1 MRVGNL
7 ELIPCEGQKPLER
20 GHWGKVE
27 WRGQD
32 GAESEAGERSGEN
45 AKRRLPPFPSA
56 NMAHYV
62 WGAGGETPRSVLLLT
77 RKWPRF
83 WGVGAGGGGGE
94 EQEFSAVLEE
104 GAHWGWG
111 AKARWEVASEG
122 TGGRKGE
129 SGGREDAG
137 SRAWNAG

>member
-1 MRVGNL
+1 M
-7 ELIPCEGQKPLER
+7 GQKVKLGRDPGRMPKGDFLLFLPQIWPTMFGEL
-20 GHWGKVE
+20 
-27 WRGQD
+27 
-32 GAESEAGERSGEN
+32 GA
-45 AKRRLPPFPSA
+45 KP
-56 NMAHYV
+56 
-62 WGAGGETPRSVLLLT
+62 PRSVLLLT

-83 WGVGAGGGGGE
+83 WGEGWGGE
-94 EQEFSAVLEE
+94 EQEFSPVLEE

-129 SGGREDAG
+129 PGGREDAG